1 MITCDAGTC
10 ATIHRCMSVT
20 WMCCLSSGFAT
31 YFSTIHTPKITI
43 STLKR
48 AQPTNRALEATSSDE
63 AETPVIVGPPDF
75 DEWWGKLESIKQQ
88 KYKNTPVSDNMKK
101 TFILNLW
108 NIFSKKTNYKTS
120 DNEPPRWRKSK
131 KNRFEATTSKK
142 LQIQ

>member
-1 MITCDAGTC
+1 MHVSD
-10 ATIHRCMSVT
+10 MNV
-20 WMCCLSSGFAT
+20 LSFEWFRNLLFHHSHSKNHHLNT
-31 YFSTIHTPKITI
+31 E
-43 STLKR
+43 R

-108 NIFSKKTNYKTS
+108 NIFSKKTDYKTS

-142 LQIQ
+142 TPNLKNVSDNGPPTKQN